1 MTRKQRIQA
10 AKAFTEREGGLE
22 ALAEHQL
29 YYLADY
35 YIEASAQEL
44 FNKGVIYNHFDDLD
58 LPEGGTSE
66 VEYLRKRIWAFN
78 GDGIATT
85 EF

>member
-1 MTRKQRIQA
+1 MTRKQRIQK

-22 ALAEHQL
+22 ALAKN
-29 YYLADY
+29 YLFY
-35 YIEASAQEL
+35 FEEGYIEASENEL
-44 FNKGVIYNHFDDLD
+44 LEKHVPIMEQPNPPDNKV
-58 LPEGGTSE
+58 
-66 VEYLRKRIWAFN
+66 VWAFN